1 MDTYSNL
8 HIDHYNRTALSS
20 IDSVFSGIGI
30 GAIAEPLLS
39 VSDTVTIGNAASIMR
54 EHRFDVL
61 GVTHDGMV
69 TGYLSNQRDGLPLD
83 AASLRPVTESIED
96 FSGSRVASSCSLWEG
111 LSRLAHLQRL
121 FLADSSSDK
130 VTHIVTRADLQKAPV
145 RMMVFAYITIFE
157 IHLTERIRDFYPGDS
172 WQSALE
178 SEVAASKPEV
188 EDYNYRKA
196 AGEEADLLDCLGF
209 FRKEQIILSTGQ
221 LMSECTLP
229 NKDPRVLLPKV
240 RSLRNAVA
248 HGSSLAN
255 KQRRWA
261 DVAKILANVR
271 TLNARLEADDG
282 EDAATS
288 GEEMST
294 APS

>member
-20 IDSVFSGIGI
+20 VDSVFSGIGI

-39 VSDTVTIGNAASIMR
+39 VGDTVTIGNAASIMR
-54 EHRFDVL
+54 ERRFDVL

-69 TGYLSNQRDGLPLD
+69 TGYLSNRRDGLPLD
-83 AASLRPVTESIED
+83 VASLRPVTESVED
-96 FSGSRVASSCSLWEG
+96 FNGSRVASSCSLWEG
-111 LSRLAHLQRL
+111 LNRLAHLQRL

-188 EDYNYRKA
+188 EDYNHRKA

-209 FRKEQIILSTGQ
+209 YRKEQIILGTGQ
-221 LMSECTLP
+221 LSSECTLSTR
-229 NKDPRVLLPKV
+229 DPRVLLPRV
-240 RSLRNAVA
+240 RSLRNAVV

-255 KQRRWA
+255 RQRRWA
-261 DVAKILANVR
+261 DVSRILTDVR